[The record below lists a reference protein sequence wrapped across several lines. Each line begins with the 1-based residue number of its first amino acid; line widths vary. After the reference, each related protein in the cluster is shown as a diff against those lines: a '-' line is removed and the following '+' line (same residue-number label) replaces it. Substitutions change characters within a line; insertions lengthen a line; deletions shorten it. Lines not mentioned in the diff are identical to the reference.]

1 MENRFSEM
9 RGGFCFKGESKIFP
23 SAENGVCRNKAS
35 IFQRLTT
42 LIGGCPAMTVAIGTG
57 ETT

>member
-1 MENRFSEM
+1 M
-9 RGGFCFKGESKIFP
+9 RGGFCFKGESKVFP
-23 SAENGVCRNKAS
+23 SAEKGVCRNKAS

-42 LIGGCPAMTVAIGTG
+42 LIGGCPAMTAAIGTG